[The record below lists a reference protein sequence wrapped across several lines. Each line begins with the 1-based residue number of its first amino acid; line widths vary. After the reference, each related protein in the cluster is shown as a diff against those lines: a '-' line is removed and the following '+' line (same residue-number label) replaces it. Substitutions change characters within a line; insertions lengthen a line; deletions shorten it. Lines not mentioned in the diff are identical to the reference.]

1 MDNLANNVNE
11 CVIEFVRGD
20 KTASVTAASS
30 TRLNG
35 RIKKLAEQFP
45 EEVQILSTNEDGSI
59 FAHIPVR
66 FIKVGAPR
74 KVEMTDEQK
83 AELAERFRQT
93 RERLKAKRESE
104 AQAAE
109 FADCMNV
116 PE

>member
-30 TRLNG
+30 TRLNSK
-35 RIKKLAEQFP
+35 IKKLAEQYP
-45 EEVQILSTNEDGSI
+45 EEVQILAVNDDGSV

-74 KVEMTDEQK
+74 KVEMSDEQK
-83 AELAERFRQT
+83 AELAERFRLA
-93 RERLKAKRESE
+93 REKIR
-104 AQAAE
+104 AE
-109 FADCMNV
+109 EVERFADCMNAS
-116 PE
+116 E

>member
-20 KTASVTAASS
+20 KIASVTAASS
-30 TRLNG
+30 TRLNS
-35 RIKKLAEQFP
+35 RIKKLAEQYP
-45 EEVQILSTNEDGSI
+45 EEVQILAVNDDGSV

-74 KVEMTDEQK
+74 KVDMSDERK
-83 AELAERFRQT
+83 AELAERFRLA
-93 RERLKAKRESE
+93 REKIR
-104 AQAAE
+104 AE
-109 FADCMNV
+109 EVEKFADCMNT

>member
-45 EEVQILSTNEDGSI
+45 EEVQILAVNEDGSI

-66 FIKVGAPR
+66 FIRVGAPR
-74 KVEMTDEQK
+74 KVEMSDEQK
-83 AELAERFRQT
+83 AELAERFRLA
-93 RERLKAKRESE
+93 REKIR
-104 AQAAE
+104 AE
-109 FADCMNV
+109 EVEKFADCMNA